1 MYSQKTCA
9 TFVEKPNKVKVP
21 NNVEHPR
28 AANARLSLC
37 LRLRASGRAPAGGGG
52 HVPCG
57 QSACVVGAR
66 AHSLAHLPRRAGH
79 KLEEWRRRVRG
90 MAWLGSGARARLER
104 ESGLVGGSK
113 IWARDFRRESA
124 AVRGTGGAHTGGGTA
139 TMRACPSLRA
149 TITKRRNEE
158 GLRPCTQKKLTAETD
173 VWLWLAG
180 HSGGEGPPW
189 WRSFSRPP
197 GRG

>member
-28 AANARLSLC
+28 AANARLPLC
-37 LRLRASGRAPAGGGG
+37 LRLRASGRARLVWAVSVCRGRP
-52 HVPCG
+52 
-57 QSACVVGAR
+57 R
-66 AHSLAHLPRRAGH
+66 ELAPDRRAGH

-113 IWARDFRRESA
+113 IWARDFRRQRA
-124 AVRGTGGAHTGGGTA
+124 AVRGTGGADHVV
-139 TMRACPSLRA
+139 SVV
-149 TITKRRNEE
+149 N
-158 GLRPCTQKKLTAETD
+158 
-173 VWLWLAG
+173 
-180 HSGGEGPPW
+180 
-189 WRSFSRPP
+189 
-197 GRG
+197 